1 MTIGSRRVRREFS
14 SLSSTWVVSHLVFC
28 GPQANLNTFFNLL
41 LGLAALT
48 LLSPISR
55 LLTFLIESPVIDD
68 SREPDSYLDPLLLQ
82 APSLALNQAAR
93 EELRLLD
100 EIRLMLRTVWMMIL
114 GKNVRLVSKVEEHQR
129 RIEVTQ
135 EELRDYMSQISD
147 ENLSEEDVDW
157 KFIVLDFSQELT
169 AIGTLIRREHC
180 DAAIR
185 QIQLNQELTP
195 EDKEELEAFYARTL
209 ERIEKAAAMLMSR
222 EPRMAEEFIREK
234 EHINV
239 ESRRSRKTRLEKPL
253 SVQSASSNV
262 VDMINC
268 LRRINSQLTSLAYS
282 IVRDPTRSGETT
294 GHSPELEE
302 AWPAEDRAKPEAK
315 RPSIKDR

>member
-100 EIRLMLRTVWMMIL
+100 EIKLMLRTVWTMIW
-114 GKNVRLVSKVEEHQR
+114 GKNVRLISKVEEHQR
-129 RIEVTQ
+129 RIEGTQ
-135 EELRDYMSQISD
+135 EELKDYLSQISD
-147 ENLSEEDVDW
+147 ENLSEEDVAW
-157 KFIVLDFSQELT
+157 KFIVLDYSQELT
-169 AIGTLIRREHC
+169 VTSIA
-180 DAAIR
+180 
-185 QIQLNQELTP
+185 
-195 EDKEELEAFYARTL
+195 YA
-209 ERIEKAAAMLMSR
+209 M
-222 EPRMAEEFIREK
+222 
-234 EHINV
+234 
-239 ESRRSRKTRLEKPL
+239 
-253 SVQSASSNV
+253 
-262 VDMINC
+262 
-268 LRRINSQLTSLAYS
+268 
-282 IVRDPTRSGETT
+282 VRDSKHPGVTA
-294 GHSPELEE
+294 GHGPELEVEE
-302 AWPAEDRAKPEAK
+302 AW
-315 RPSIKDR
+315 